1 MVNSRL
7 GHFTAAIF
15 RWHPFSRS
23 YGVIL
28 PSSLTIVLSLT
39 LGFSPHLPVSGCGT
53 GTYGLTS
60 GFSWQYEIGS
70 FGSFSSPSQ
79 LVRIVCGFACTQASL
94 LGRALPAARSA
105 YPSASPLRSNDFRWY
120 WNLYQLSIAYD
131 FRPGLRSRLTLSG
144 RAFLRKPWIFGG
156 QDSHLSFATHANILS
171 RMKSTKPY
179 SSASARIRCSS
190 TNSMN
195 SQASVVSLSPVYLQ
209 RRVTRLVSCYALFK

>member
-1 MVNSRL
+1 MFLVNSRL

-39 LGFSPHLPVSGCGT
+39 LGFSPHLPVSVYGT

-60 GFSWQYEIGS
+60 GFSWQCEISS
-70 FGSFSSPSQ
+70 FESVISPSQ
-79 LVRIVCGFACTQASL
+79 LSLTACGFACMQALL

-131 FRPGLRSRLTLSG
+131 LRPRLRSRLTLSG

-156 QDSHLSFATHANILS
+156 QDSHLSLATHANILS
-171 RMKSTKPY
+171 SVQSTVPY
-179 SSASARIRCSS
+179 SPASARTECSS
-190 TNSMN
+190 TNSLN
-195 SQASVVSLSPVYLQ
+195 S
-209 RRVTRLVSCYALFK
+209 

>member
-1 MVNSRL
+1 MFLVNSRL

-39 LGFSPHLPVSGCGT
+39 LGFSPHLPVSVCGT

-156 QDSHLSFATHANILS
+156 KDSHLALATHANILS
-171 RMKSTKPY
+171 RIQSTITY
-179 SSASARIRCSS
+179 DLASARIRCSS
-190 TNSMN
+190 TNYY
-195 SQASVVSLSPVYLQ
+195 VIPKL
-209 RRVTRLVSCYALFK
+209 R